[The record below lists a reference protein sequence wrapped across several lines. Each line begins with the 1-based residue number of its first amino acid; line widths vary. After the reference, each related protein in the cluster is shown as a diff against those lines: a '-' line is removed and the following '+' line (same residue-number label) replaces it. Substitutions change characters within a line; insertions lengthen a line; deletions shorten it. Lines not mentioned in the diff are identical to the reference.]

1 MFVPVAFVIATEVE
15 YHDIF
20 RELMLDLFENIR
32 IPLSRQYN
40 KQYNNNQVD
49 VMKLTY
55 YQRRELSFA
64 ELIAKIAFLKT
75 IPCPTFNMRYNI

>member
-32 IPLSRQYN
+32 SPLSRQYN
-40 KQYNNNQVD
+40 KQYNNN
-49 VMKLTY
+49 
-55 YQRRELSFA
+55 
-64 ELIAKIAFLKT
+64 
-75 IPCPTFNMRYNI
+75 